1 MLANQLLSQSYSDS
15 KFGASVGLLVNF
27 GSHQNSIG
35 LNVRGYYT
43 DFFYQVNAGTTFT
56 FNGSSYGNR
65 KNFFENRTSI
75 GAVLL
80 AGKKESERDFEL
92 DGLNHQTKFNLGL
105 GFNYLLYFDN
115 VATSQLS
122 GGWGIHVKNV
132 SLRFENDVFGGQARD
147 RFRTGHIQASYKTK
161 DFKFSSGLYIWT
173 GETRGSTWQKI
184 PLDKQPSGF
193 RILEDLPYGKTS
205 HGVLY
210 GGLQINMPYGNVA
223 HLHLGVDSENIRHG
237 FQNRFAHDLI
247 LMPKRMER
255 NTPHYPRLDEHGC
268 PTFDPENVRKSRFFM
283 QFGMNDS
290 WGN

>member
-15 KFGASVGLLVNF
+15 KFGASVGLLVNL

-43 DFFYQVNAGTTFT
+43 DYFYQVNAGTTFT

-65 KNFFENRTSI
+65 KKFFENRTSI

-92 DGLNHQTKFNLGL
+92 DGLNHQSKFNYGL

-115 VATSQLS
+115 VGTSQLS

-223 HLHLGVDSENIRHG
+223 HLRLGVDSENIRHG

-247 LMPKRMER
+247 ILPKKMER